1 MRELVKEN
9 NQIYQDSELNI
20 HTNLKLLR
28 QKFGVTQK
36 QVAEVLHVDVTTLSH
51 YETGIRIPDIETL
64 IRLADYYETTVNCII
79 GCEAI

>member
-1 MRELVKEN
+1 M
-9 NQIYQDSELNI
+9 

-64 IRLADYYETTVNCII
+64 IRLADYYGTTVNCII
-79 GCEAI
+79 SYEAI